1 MERKAGSKRKRRYG
15 LLLLDALLLGVLI
28 FALVKLV
35 TTLGDYRRSAERYDQ
50 IAEEAVRTAEPAP
63 QQTAGPDAKA
73 APVSE
78 VPITVDFDVLR
89 AQNPDV
95 VGWLYCADTPVNYP
109 IVQGGDNDFYLD
121 HAFDGSEDAG
131 GTLFFDSRNRLSP
144 LDQNLLLYGHRM
156 KDDSMFGSVIG
167 YTEQDYLEAHPV
179 LYLITEAQSY
189 RVEVYA
195 CRTVS
200 ANDLS
205 HFEIAFA
212 DEDAYMQYVSRAVS
226 QSYWPAPFGIERGYA
241 TLTLVTCSTYT
252 HDDNPRVLVHGR
264 LVPVT

>member
-1 MERKAGSKRKRRYG
+1 MERKAGPKRKRRYG

-63 QQTAGPDAKA
+63 QQTPGPDATA

-109 IVQGGDNDFYLD
+109 IVQGSDNDFYLD

-131 GTLFFDSRNRLSP
+131 GTLFFDCRNRLSP
-144 LDQNLLLYGHRM
+144 LDRNLLLYGHRM

-205 HFEIAFA
+205 HF
-212 DEDAYMQYVSRAVS
+212 
-226 QSYWPAPFGIERGYA
+226 
-241 TLTLVTCSTYT
+241 
-252 HDDNPRVLVHGR
+252 
-264 LVPVT
+264 